1 MDKRISR
8 QFFNNAAS
16 HWDETVRNNDPVKL
30 WAMAERLA
38 FLPNAWVLDVGTGT
52 GVFVPYIQS
61 KLNGSK
67 RVACVDYAFRML
79 EIAQKKNGNEGIEHI
94 CAEIETV
101 GFSDSVFD
109 AVVCYSTFP
118 HFHEK
123 FLALANICNLLKEGG
138 KVFICHTASRNEINA
153 IHYKIPDLSD
163 HLIPKEDAMR
173 EMLSAAGFDEVSITD
188 NTGYY
193 LAEAKRPFTS

>member
-30 WAMAERLA
+30 QELIKRLA
-38 FLPNAWVLDVGTGT
+38 FPSDACVLDVGTGT

-61 KLNGSK
+61 RLNGSG
-67 RVACVDYAFRML
+67 RVVCVDFAFRML
-79 EIAQKKNGNEGIEHI
+79 EIAYKKNGNEGIEHI

-101 GFSDSVFD
+101 GFTGDVFD
-109 AVVCYSTFP
+109 AAVCYSTFP

-123 FLALANICNLLKEGG
+123 LLALANICNLLKAGG
-138 KVFICHTASRNEINA
+138 KVFICHTASRDEINA
-153 IHYKIPDLSD
+153 IHHKIPDLSD
-163 HLIPKEDAMR
+163 HLIPEEGAMR
-173 EMLSAAGFDEVSITD
+173 EMLAAAGFEEVSITD
-188 NTGYY
+188 NAGYY
-193 LAEAKRPFTS
+193 LAEAKRPFAC